1 MWTQRRAQPAGHD
14 PGPAW
19 CWVQHLLSEVL
30 PWQDGLQQLAAMS
43 YRPAAAGGGK
53 TSTVMLPQQS
63 LYTNFMPWI
72 CPRSALFLYEEQH
85 AGGSSSTHRPW
96 PAATLF
102 GDRGKVV
109 PHFNY
114 IN

>member
-1 MWTQRRAQPAGHD
+1 MWTQCRAQPAGHD
-14 PGPAW
+14 LGPAW
-19 CWVQHLLSEVL
+19 CRLQQLLPEVL
-30 PWQDGLQQLAAMS
+30 PWQDGAQQLSGTS
-43 YRPAAAGGGK
+43 YCPAAAGGGK

-72 CPRSALFLYEEQH
+72 CPRSALFLYGEWH
-85 AGGSSSTHRPW
+85 ARGSSSTHRPW